1 MIIYLIIVLIT
12 ITIINSGIR
21 TWDHMAVAALYLR
34 FRKVKLY
41 FCLATLLN

>member
-21 TWDHMAVAALYLR
+21 TSDPMAVAALYP
-34 FRKVKLY
+34 KVKLY

>member
-1 MIIYLIIVLIT
+1 MIIYPIIVLIT
-12 ITIINSGIR
+12 IAMINSGIR

>member
-12 ITIINSGIR
+12 ITITIINSGIR
-21 TWDHMAVAALYLR
+21 TWDQMAVAALYLR

-41 FCLATLLN
+41 F

>member
-12 ITIINSGIR
+12 ITIINNGIR
-21 TWDHMAVAALYLR
+21 TWDPMAVAALYLR

-41 FCLATLLN
+41 FCLATLFS

>member
-1 MIIYLIIVLIT
+1 MIIYLIKVLIT

-21 TWDHMAVAALYLR
+21 TWDPMAVAVLYLR

>member
-21 TWDHMAVAALYLR
+21 TWDQMAVAALHLR

-41 FCLATLLN
+41 F